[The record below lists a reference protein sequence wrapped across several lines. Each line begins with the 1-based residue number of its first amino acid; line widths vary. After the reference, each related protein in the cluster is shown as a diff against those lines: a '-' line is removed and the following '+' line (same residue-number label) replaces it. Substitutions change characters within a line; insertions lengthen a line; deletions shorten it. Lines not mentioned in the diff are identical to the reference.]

1 MQRFEALAKLFQ
13 IGTGVSAR
21 DLRYLFRE
29 IERGVGIILGMNSQ
43 LYPDSVKGGTHVIF
57 GARAHNISV
66 FKPAR
71 GSEFISAGGLIDCKG
86 QHTVNGSGN

>member
-1 MQRFEALAKLFQ
+1 MERLEALAKLFQ

-21 DLRYLFRE
+21 DLRYLFGE

-43 LYPDSVKGGTHVIF
+43 LYPHSVKAGTYVIF

-66 FKPAR
+66 FKPAQAR
-71 GSEFISAGGLIDCKG
+71 
-86 QHTVNGSGN
+86 Q